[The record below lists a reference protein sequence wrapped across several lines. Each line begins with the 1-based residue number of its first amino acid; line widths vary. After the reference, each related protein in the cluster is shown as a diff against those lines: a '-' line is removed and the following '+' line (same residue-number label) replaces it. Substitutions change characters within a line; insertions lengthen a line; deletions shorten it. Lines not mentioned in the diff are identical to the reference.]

1 MDFIQELIQE
11 STNTPP
17 NTKVMPKAEPIFGMP
32 VTIESPASYGQA
44 ALDQKFIGTPQ
55 QFSDPNAAAS
65 PASTQEAATQPEVK
79 RVAETPKEHKLT
91 EGQTKQKFS
100 CYNPLGD
107 PPTGLRPSQS
117 CLKCRYFCGS
127 YDRDE
132 YSLDPSGHCEAF
144 DFAVRGGYVCDSF
157 ASLKAYREKMEAEYA
172 KERDSVEVSMFAEK
186 PAAQKLSVS
195 DIESGN
201 FSKGKPKEE
210 EVPETKIASR
220 EEILSEP
227 TEPAKAVPEE
237 TVVEKKESIEYSDKE
252 LYSEAIGITKSRFKT
267 PDSSIAQSFC
277 NQRYKRL
284 FKAKYG
290 SLEGAFS

>member
-17 NTKVMPKAEPIFGMP
+17 NTKVMPKVEPIYGMP
-32 VTIESPASYGQA
+32 QTMDNPSPQ
-44 ALDQKFIGTPQ
+44 ALDQNFMGTPQ
-55 QFSDPNAAAS
+55 RFSDPTAGAAS
-65 PASTQEAATQPEVK
+65 VVQQPETKPV
-79 RVAETPKEHKLT
+79 VETPKEEKLT
-91 EGQTKQKFS
+91 EAQTKQKFS

-107 PPTGLRPSQS
+107 PPPGLKPSES
-117 CLKCRYFCGS
+117 CLKCRHFCGS

-157 ASLKAYREKMEAEYA
+157 ASLKAYRAEIEAQYKAETA
-172 KERDSVEVSMFAEK
+172 EVTVFAEK
-186 PAAQKLSVS
+186 AAAEKLSIS
-195 DIESGN
+195 DIETGN
-201 FSKGKPKEE
+201 FSK
-210 EVPETKIASR
+210 TKAKQEPVVEQQS
-220 EEILSEP
+220 LSEP
-227 TEPAKAVPEE
+227 APVVEPPVKE

-290 SLEGAFS
+290 SLEGAFSN

>member
-1 MDFIQELIQE
+1 
-11 STNTPP
+11 
-17 NTKVMPKAEPIFGMP
+17 
-32 VTIESPASYGQA
+32 
-44 ALDQKFIGTPQ
+44 
-55 QFSDPNAAAS
+55 
-65 PASTQEAATQPEVK
+65 
-79 RVAETPKEHKLT
+79 
-91 EGQTKQKFS
+91 
-100 CYNPLGD
+100 
-107 PPTGLRPSQS
+107 
-117 CLKCRYFCGS
+117 
-127 YDRDE
+127 
-132 YSLDPSGHCEAF
+132 
-144 DFAVRGGYVCDSF
+144 
-157 ASLKAYREKMEAEYA
+157 MEAEYA
-172 KERDSVEVSMFAEK
+172 KEMASAEVSMFAEK

-201 FSKGKPKEE
+201 FSKGKPKE